1 MWFSDVLQLFAMKDD
16 AKFASV
22 MGGIPCLMTIATSP
36 NTAVSS
42 KLMDLM
48 TVQKVD
54 KKYLLIV
61 TPTMELELLQ
71 NKTTNFNIL
80 FAMWTLLFFSHL
92 SGHCS
97 SSNHWRSDPF

>member
-22 MGGIPCLMTIATSP
+22 MGGIPCLMTVATSP
-36 NTAVSS
+36 NTAASS

-80 FAMWTLLFFSHL
+80 FAHPGPGSADLGRNL
-92 SGHCS
+92 
-97 SSNHWRSDPF
+97 